1 MMLKTHFLLG
11 ALFAPILYFIFHAGI
26 VNSLIVLFASVLID
40 IDHYLFYA
48 IGKNDWKPKNAFN
61 FFLHL
66 RKRFEA
72 LPKHERKKYHT
83 GFFPLHS
90 IEFLA
95 ISIFLL
101 VLGVAG
107 IFTSFLL
114 FVLLGFSFHLVFDMI
129 YEIFIAKRAI
139 NKISLIYTL
148 SAKRFIGF

>member
-1 MMLKTHFLLG
+1 MMPKTHFLLG

-95 ISIFLL
+95 ISIFSCF
-101 VLGVAG
+101 GKYPKKNEFNVAVPRVFVSK
-107 IFTSFLL
+107 IFL
-114 FVLLGFSFHLVFDMI
+114 MP
-129 YEIFIAKRAI
+129 
-139 NKISLIYTL
+139 NK
-148 SAKRFIGF
+148 F